1 MLHYTRAIRSYS
13 TTDNYNT
20 ESTEHLHINFA
31 KEAYRA
37 SNHKDEFPQ
46 MTKWLERRAEWTGT
60 CYRCTLN
67 LACTLHLIMTKHPSH
82 KSVLVAEVVSP
93 DGYGA
98 TFFSAAFTH
107 FVVETNSP
115 NLTWNEV
122 KLQALQV
129 QIPFSTLPVFHKIK
143 FHNIEH
149 HGRKHS
155 MLFTHGHNEQDV
167 TVLDSFPHI
176 LTQHSSRPNILCHLV
191 YIKWLSK
198 FMNAPDEQYQ
208 MYKIKTLQG
217 PARLG
222 SIIPLSLVQHSVH
235 LFPKWGGPVPA
246 QWTSENILDKCNT
259 FYLNDCQSLHSFH
272 NLY

>member
-1 MLHYTRAIRSYS
+1 
-13 TTDNYNT
+13 
-20 ESTEHLHINFA
+20 
-31 KEAYRA
+31 
-37 SNHKDEFPQ
+37 
-46 MTKWLERRAEWTGT
+46 
-60 CYRCTLN
+60 
-67 LACTLHLIMTKHPSH
+67 MTKHPSH
-82 KSVLVAEVVSP
+82 KSILVAEVVSP

-176 LTQHSSRPNILCHLV
+176 LTQHSCAYILDRAREGENKTLASPVCHL
-191 YIKWLSK
+191 
-198 FMNAPDEQYQ
+198 
-208 MYKIKTLQG
+208 
-217 PARLG
+217 
-222 SIIPLSLVQHSVH
+222 
-235 LFPKWGGPVPA
+235 
-246 QWTSENILDKCNT
+246 
-259 FYLNDCQSLHSFH
+259 
-272 NLY
+272 